1 MEEIQK
7 VDEVV
12 VVETVK
18 ENSSSKKKVPLPLI
32 AMCAGVLLVAGAF
45 LFTRGYIVAAT
56 VNGSQISRLSV
67 IQELEKTAGKATL
80 ETLINKKLVESELNK
95 LALTVD
101 VTEVSKRIAELE
113 AQITA
118 QGGTLEEVLVSEGMT
133 LERLEKQI
141 ETTLQLEQVLKDKT
155 SVTAEEVD
163 AFIKTGGTPLPTGSE
178 ADAIK
183 EQVKNQLQQQK
194 FQTEAQKWIAE
205 VTAAAK
211 IKYYVTY

>member
-7 VDEVV
+7 VDKVA

-18 ENSSSKKKVPLPLI
+18 ENNSSEKKISLPLI
-32 AMCAGVLLVAGAF
+32 AMCTGVLLVAGAF

-56 VNGSQISRLSV
+56 VNGSPISRLAV
-67 IQELEKTAGKATL
+67 IGELEKSEGKATL

-101 VTEVSKRIAELE
+101 ITEVSKRIAELE

>member
-7 VDEVV
+7 VDKVA

-18 ENSSSKKKVPLPLI
+18 ENNSSEKKISLPLI
-32 AMCAGVLLVAGAF
+32 AMCTGVLLVAGAF

-56 VNGSQISRLSV
+56 VNGSPISRLAV
-67 IQELEKTAGKATL
+67 IGELEKSEGKATL